1 MSSSNPLFA
10 DSSSDEGD
18 DVPVTAPQEEET
30 KTEEEPKVD
39 KPAATET
46 AEENDDGTKD
56 DDDDDDD
63 NDKEEEPAKEEKEG
77 EENTKTARPSIFG
90 DDDSD
95 DDSDA
100 EFDDKGV
107 IEGASAPAPSKT
119 AEAAVEATAGMTANT
134 TTGGSKLS
142 NKPPENVTV
151 LQVERPDEG
160 VSLHMTKLPNLVALQ
175 PVAFD
180 EATYLEHEEE
190 EQYKG
195 YVHNMIRWRYKR
207 NENGELERDA
217 LGGLVRESNSKLVKW
232 DDGSFTLHIGN
243 ETFDI
248 QTVDSSQNGF
258 AGSNGYIH
266 LSQKATHSNKDGEGQ
281 GAGGTV
287 LECIGPVASRFIPK
301 PSSLQSEAHKGLTVA
316 VRQRTIKRA
325 KIAEYVTEEDP
336 EKLKADR
343 IRTNLDEDKIRAR
356 KKANYGAKTSRH
368 RMPGMNRRYMEE
380 DDDEDYDT
388 TNISAM
394 KKGMAME
401 DDMDDYG
408 DESDDDGYDDTFR
421 GRNRKKQKRALKEED
436 EDEEEFVFD
445 DGDDEDD
452 VALAKAHTK
461 KRSHQAVLDDDSD

>member
-1 MSSSNPLFA
+1 MLSSNPLFA

-30 KTEEEPKVD
+30 KTEEEPKSD
-39 KPAATET
+39 KPAETET
-46 AEENDDGTKD
+46 AKEDNDETKD
-56 DDDDDDD
+56 DDD
-63 NDKEEEPAKEEKEG
+63 KEEEPDNEEKER
-77 EENTKTARPSIFG
+77 EEKTKAARPSIFG
-90 DDDSD
+90 DDSD

-107 IEGASAPAPSKT
+107 IEGAPAPAPSKT
-119 AEAAVEATAGMTANT
+119 AEAAVEATADTTTTT
-134 TTGGSKLS
+134 TTGSSKFS
-142 NKPPENVTV
+142 NKPPENATV

-217 LGGLVRESNSKLVKW
+217 SGGLVRESNSKLVKW

-248 QTVDSSQNGF
+248 QTVDSAQNGF

-266 LSQKATHSNKDGEGQ
+266 LSQKATHSNKDGEEE

-343 IRTNLDEDKIRAR
+343 IRTNQDEDKIRAR
-356 KKANYGAKTSRH
+356 KANYRANTSRH

-380 DDDEDYDT
+380 DDDDDDYDT

-394 KKGMAME
+394 KKGTME

-421 GRNRKKQKRALKEED
+421 SRNRKRQKRALEEEED
-436 EDEEEFVFD
+436 EDEEELIF
-445 DGDDEDD
+445 DDEDDEGD